1 MLYLNETEIES
12 LVKMPDVMRVVED
25 CFRLQGQGKATNQP
39 RRRVYV
45 PDGMM
50 HVMFASL
57 MRENEGYLG
66 LKTYTAFPG
75 IGVRFIFLLWD
86 ANSSELL
93 SLMEANLLG
102 QLRTGAASG
111 IAAKYMANESIE
123 EAGLIGTGRQAGT
136 QLEAICLARNIKN
149 FKPNVIFNALHG
161 QFGEDGYIQTILE
174 RFKIPYTHSGVIASS
189 IAMDKE
195 ISKKIFIKNKINT
208 PKFFTYSYD
217 VKNEDLIKKIKK
229 KLRFP
234 VVVKPL
240 NEGSSVNVYICNEKN
255 IIKILNSIKQYKKV
269 MIEEFIGG
277 REIQVAIMGN
287 KKLGAIELKPKR
299 KFYDYQAK
307 YNSSAKTEHIIP
319 VDLPKGKMDI
329 VMNMAYKAHKVIGC
343 MGVTRSDFKF
353 FNNKFYLL
361 EINTQPGMTKLSLV
375 PEIAA
380 YRGISFL
387 ELIEWIMQD
396 ASKKK

>member
-1 MLYLNETEIES
+1 MKKKILILSGGISKERLIS
-12 LVKMPDVMRVVED
+12 LDTGLQVAKELKKNGYRVKICEP
-25 CFRLQGQGKATNQP
+25 N
-39 RRRVYV
+39 
-45 PDGMM
+45 
-50 HVMFASL
+50 
-57 MRENEGYLG
+57 NN
-66 LKTYTAFPG
+66 LK
-75 IGVRFIFLLWD
+75 
-86 ANSSELL
+86 
-93 SLMEANLLG
+93 
-102 QLRTGAASG
+102 
-111 IAAKYMANESIE
+111 K
-123 EAGLIGTGRQAGT
+123 
-136 QLEAICLARNIKN
+136 NIKT
-149 FKPNVIFNALHG
+149 FKPSVIFNALHG
-161 QFGEDGYIQTILE
+161 QFGEDGYVQTILD
-174 RFKIPYTHSGVIASS
+174 RFEIPYTHSGVIASS

-195 ISKKIFIKNKINT
+195 ISKKIFIKNNINT
-208 PKFFTYSYD
+208 PKFFTYSYNI
-217 VKNEDLIKKIKK
+217 KNKELIKKIKK
-229 KLRFP
+229 KLKFP

-255 IIKILNSIKQYKKV
+255 TIKTLNSIKQYKKV

-307 YNSSAKTEHIIP
+307 YNSSAKTKHIIP
-319 VDLPKGKMDI
+319 VDLRKGKMDM

-343 MGVTRSDFKF
+343 RGVTRSDFKF